1 MNVATIGDTTLS
13 SEQLVSWLKLSG
25 RFPSVVHDLLQEK
38 LAAQMARQQGL
49 TVSDDDLQQAVENHR
64 RVHGLYRVVD
74 ANEFLDAAG
83 ASLDDYETFIEDG
96 LLAER
101 MLSEVASDAAIEAHF
116 EANKPDYESVDIG
129 HIVVDSDGK
138 AREVM
143 ALVADGDATFEDMA
157 REVSQVETAA
167 SGGRIG
173 TIFRG
178 MLNEDLEAQLFAAQA
193 NDVLGPIELGD
204 GNVELFSVFERRGAE
219 LTDETRETIRQ
230 RLASEWLHTTA
241 HDLGVEV

>member
-1 MNVATIGDTTLS
+1 MNVATIGDISLS

-25 RFPSVVHDLLQEK
+25 RFASVVHDLLQEK

-49 TVSDDDLQQAVENHR
+49 TVSDEDLQQAVENHR
-64 RVHGLYRVVD
+64 RIHGLYRVVD
-74 ANEFLDAAG
+74 ANEFLEAAG

-101 MLSEVASDAAIEAHF
+101 MLSEVASDEAIDAHF
-116 EANKPDYESVDIG
+116 ETNKPDYESVDIG

-143 ALVADGDATFEDMA
+143 ALVADGDATFEEMA
-157 REVSQVETAA
+157 REISQVETAA
-167 SGGRIG
+167 RGGRIG
-173 TIFRG
+173 TIYRG
-178 MLNEDLEAQLFAAQA
+178 MLNEDLEAQLFAAEA
-193 NDVLGPIELGD
+193 NDVLGPIALDD

-230 RLASEWLHTTA
+230 RLASEWLHKA
-241 HDLGVEV
+241 ARDLGVEV

>member
-1 MNVATIGDTTLS
+1 MNVASIGDLSLS

-25 RFPSVVHDLLQEK
+25 RFSGVVHDLLQEK
-38 LAAQMARQQGL
+38 LAAEVARQQGL
-49 TVSDDDLQQAVENHR
+49 AISDEDLQQAVENHR

-74 ANEFLDAAG
+74 ANDFLDAAG

-101 MLSEVASDAAIEAHF
+101 MLRDVSSDAAVEAHF
-116 EANKPDYESVDIG
+116 DANKPDYESVDIG

-143 ALVADGDATFEDMA
+143 ALVADGDATFEEMA

-173 TIFRG
+173 TVYRG
-178 MLNEDLEAQLFAAQA
+178 MLADDLEAQVFSAEA
-193 NDVLGPIELGD
+193 NDLLGPIELDD
-204 GNVELFSVFERRGAE
+204 GNVEIFSVFERRGAE

-230 RLASEWLHTTA
+230 RLSSEWLHQA
-241 HDLGVEV
+241 ARDIGVQV